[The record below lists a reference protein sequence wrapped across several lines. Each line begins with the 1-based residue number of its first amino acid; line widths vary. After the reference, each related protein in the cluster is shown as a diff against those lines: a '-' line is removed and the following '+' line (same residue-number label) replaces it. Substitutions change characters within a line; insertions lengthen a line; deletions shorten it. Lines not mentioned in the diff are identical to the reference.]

1 MDTFLG
7 MAFFICI
14 GVVIFGI
21 VKGFDWFIIKGA
33 LLNGPGF
40 LAALYGI
47 FYGATYGATSSSG
60 WWLVAIIGGLFAL
73 ICGYNMYNFFNGHEA
88 RMFDERIAKRLWT
101 EQKKLRTQQS
111 DND

>member
-7 MAFFICI
+7 MAFFICV

-21 VKGFDWFIIKGA
+21 VKGFRWFAIKNA

-47 FYGATYGATSSSG
+47 FYGATYGATGSSG

-73 ICGYNMYNFFNGHEA
+73 ICGYNMYSFFKGPDA
-88 RMFDERIAKRLWT
+88 RMSREYLDKLFAL
-101 EQKKLRTQQS
+101 QKKLRTQQN

>member
-33 LLNGPGF
+33 LLNGPRF

-60 WWLVAIIGGLFAL
+60 WWLVAIIGGFFAL
-73 ICGYNMYNFFNGHEA
+73 ICGYNMYSFFKGSSNA
-88 RMFDERIAKRLWT
+88 PKAI
-101 EQKKLRTQQS
+101 
-111 DND
+111 

>member
-7 MAFFICI
+7 MAFFICV

-21 VKGFDWFIIKGA
+21 VKGFSWFAIKNA

-47 FYGATYGATSSSG
+47 FYGATYAETSSSG

-73 ICGYNMYNFFNGHEA
+73 ICGYNMYSFFKGPDPRKSREYLDKLFA
-88 RMFDERIAKRLWT
+88 L
-101 EQKKLRTQQS
+101 QKKLRTQGS
-111 DND
+111 DDD